1 LREPL
6 VVAGIAPL
14 DRGIVRE
21 PGEVGLAVRRLGHED
36 AIEQQLDADVGHR
49 APGTA
54 GAAEAFER
62 GVELAHEPGHHR
74 QAMELRVGGVVQ
86 LDPGGDIGVGRVRDP
101 GAGHR
106 LEVGQH
112 GAEDHARRGR
122 GPAGDRGMTEEVH
135 ASYYHLHVLVIGL
148 DLGTQSVKAVVCD
161 EGLAVRGQHAIAMT
175 TRHPAPGCAEQDP
188 LAWEAAIA
196 PAIAGALAAAGAA
209 PDDIAAIAIA
219 GQLDGCIAVD
229 ATCRPLH
236 PALIWQDKR
245 AVAEAAL
252 ADPALVFT
260 LAGQVADPSHMA
272 PKIAWLRGS
281 GIRAARFHQP
291 VSYVVERLTGV
302 ATIDPALASST
313 MLLELATGR
322 WAEPLLAAFSTDPRE
337 LPAIAPACSIAGSL
351 TAEGAR
357 LTGLPV
363 GTPVAVGTGDDFTT
377 PLGAGIAAP
386 GASIVCAIGTAEVVG
401 ALAATPVLDRVTREP
416 MVETHA
422 YPTGAFFV
430 ENPGW
435 LSGGAVRW
443 AVQLLNFAGDA
454 ELDAAAASA
463 PPGADGITFLPALA
477 GAMTPV
483 WRPEVRGTLHGL
495 AASHDRAHVARAV
508 LEGLAFAARDVVDRL
523 RAMALP
529 TPRVLLLG
537 GGSRSAIWAQIRAD
551 VLGLPHDVA
560 ATADTCPIGAAMIA
574 AVAAGIYPDLATAA
588 ALAPAPARTFEPAAS
603 LDEPY
608 ARYLRLVDQLILSAR

>member
-1 LREPL
+1 
-6 VVAGIAPL
+6 
-14 DRGIVRE
+14 
-21 PGEVGLAVRRLGHED
+21 
-36 AIEQQLDADVGHR
+36 
-49 APGTA
+49 
-54 GAAEAFER
+54 
-62 GVELAHEPGHHR
+62 
-74 QAMELRVGGVVQ
+74 
-86 LDPGGDIGVGRVRDP
+86 
-101 GAGHR
+101 
-106 LEVGQH
+106 
-112 GAEDHARRGR
+112 
-122 GPAGDRGMTEEVH
+122 MTEEVH
-135 ASYYHLHVLVIGL
+135 ASYYHLRVLVIGL

-161 EGLAVRGQHAIAMT
+161 EGLVVRGQHAIAMT

-188 LAWEAAIA
+188 VAWEAALA
-196 PAIAGALAAAGAA
+196 PAIAGALAAAGVA
-209 PDDIAAIAIA
+209 PGDIAAIAIA

-229 ATCRPLH
+229 AACRPLH

-252 ADPALVFT
+252 AEPALVFT

-272 PKIAWLRGS
+272 PKVAWLRGH

-291 VSYVVERLTGV
+291 VSYLVERLTGV
-302 ATIDPALASST
+302 AVIDPALASST

-322 WAEPLLAAFSTDPRE
+322 WAEPLLAAFSIDPGD
-337 LPAIAPACSIAGSL
+337 LPAIAPACSIAGAL

-357 LTGLPV
+357 LTGLPT
-363 GTPVAVGTGDDFTT
+363 GTRVAVGTGDDFAT

-401 ALAATPVLDRVTREP
+401 ALAATPVLDRVASEP

-443 AVQLLNFAGDA
+443 AVQLLGLAGDA
-454 ELDAAAASA
+454 ELDALAASA

-483 WRPEVRGTLHGL
+483 WRAEARGTLHGL
-495 AASHDRAHVARAV
+495 SAGHGRAHVARAV
-508 LEGLAFAARDVVDRL
+508 LEGLAFAARDVADRL
-523 RAMALP
+523 RAMKLA

-537 GGSRSAIWAQIRAD
+537 GGSRSVIWAQIRAD

-574 AVAAGIYPDLATAA
+574 AVAAGIHPDLATAA
-588 ALAPAPARTFEPAAS
+588 ALAPSPARTFEPAAS